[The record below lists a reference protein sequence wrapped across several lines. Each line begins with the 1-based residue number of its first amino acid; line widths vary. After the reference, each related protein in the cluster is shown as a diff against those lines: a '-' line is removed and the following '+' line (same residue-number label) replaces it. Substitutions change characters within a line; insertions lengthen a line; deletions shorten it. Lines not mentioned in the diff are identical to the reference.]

1 MNADF
6 TIASM
11 AEQFRLSVP
20 ALNTLFKTSKGVTAA
35 QYLSDMK
42 LDIAKNLLTKKD
54 MPVFEIGLKLG
65 YYGQNSFIRRFKQLT
80 NMTPGEYRDMFTE
93 KK

>member
-11 AEQFRLSVP
+11 AEQFGLSVP
-20 ALNTLFKTSKGVTAA
+20 ALNNLFKASKGVTAA

-42 LDIAKNLLTKKD
+42 LDIAKNLLTRTD
-54 MPVFEIGLKLG
+54 MPVF
-65 YYGQNSFIRRFKQLT
+65 
-80 NMTPGEYRDMFTE
+80 
-93 KK
+93 